1 MNGITSTS
9 HRLLLW
15 SIFVILLFYIQ
26 ACTDWLRLWKIH
38 IKKEIILIFLWWHV
52 PMHFYGKTHLIANIN
67 SIIVR
72 ILCHWLPQLQL
83 YTCSAYKSNTFSR
96 SLLHYRLTE
105 NLEYCLPC
113 IVFHF
118 QYLSLICIVKM
129 FLSLVQN
136 STSWSTS
143 R

>member
-15 SIFVILLFYIQ
+15 SIFVIVILHTSMY
-26 ACTDWLRLWKIH
+26 WLAIH

-67 SIIVR
+67 SIIGR